1 MWISR
6 IELINFKSYQ
16 HQIFEFPAPRQ
27 GKNVILIGGMNGY
40 GKTTILEALY
50 LGLYGKDSIIHLARA
65 GIKGDIGYPS
75 FLERALHGHALK
87 TKRDSMSVT
96 VQFNTNEHEGFQIT
110 RKWFFLPKGN
120 WDTEEVL
127 IYETSDGIRTQTRK
141 PEQIEEI
148 LDEYFVPAHL
158 APFFFF
164 DGEEVKRLADHNR
177 VEQIKIGMEG
187 LLGVVL
193 LRKLETRLHQ
203 YQTNKSQGVPK
214 VDEENHRK
222 SLEELTQ
229 HEQLLVETQRQG
241 IVANGELD
249 TIKTERGN
257 LLHRIMALGGGG
269 GDIATTRDIVGEM
282 TRSEMELKK
291 CQEDLEQIL
300 GSRLSFHLI
309 SQEIRN
315 AYVSQ
320 LKAEEERLNWDA
332 RKNSLEPDKEK
343 FVSRFFAEDA
353 PAFNPELTDEQH
365 IMALHRLET
374 AWESLFYPLPAG
386 CAEEII
392 HDYIHGAKRQQVI
405 GMMENLGIGAQDI
418 LGLLKQRDNL
428 QEKLSNSRNR
438 LAKIEGIDRD
448 GTLATLNAE
457 LSAIHG
463 KIDQKQHEL
472 GSIEKQ
478 IATLQT
484 NINNERSHYQREH
497 DKFLKANPV
506 KSDVARAER
515 VCKLIEDLIPSLY
528 TLKTNRLAN
537 AMTSVFQQLSHKKQ
551 VARIEI
557 DETGKSRLISFE
569 GNEITF
575 DKSAGEDQLFATSLL
590 AGLAEISGIK
600 APLVVDTPLARLDS
614 THRKN
619 ILNFWISDK
628 SRQVFLLSQDKEIDG
643 QVYNE
648 LKSSI
653 TQSYLLQ
660 HQQIGDGVGLTVAT
674 KNTYF
679 GESNSGDQ

>member
-16 HQIFEFPAPRQ
+16 HQVFEFPAPSL

-65 GIKGDIGYPS
+65 GIKGDVGYPV

-96 VQFNTNEHEGFQIT
+96 VQINTNEHEGFQVT
-110 RKWFFLPKGN
+110 RKWFFSTKGS
-120 WDTEEVL
+120 WQDEEIL
-127 IYETSDGIRTQTRK
+127 IYDTRDGIRTQTRNA
-141 PEQIEEI
+141 EQIEEI
-148 LDEYFVPAHL
+148 LDQYFVPAHL

-177 VEQIKIGMEG
+177 VEQIKMGMEG

-193 LRKLETRLHQ
+193 LRKLETRLQQ

-214 VDEENHRK
+214 VDEEKHRQL
-222 SLEELTQ
+222 LEELTQ
-229 HEQLLVETQRQG
+229 HEQLLEETQRQK
-241 IVANGELD
+241 IASNEALD
-249 TIKTERGN
+249 AVKSERGN
-257 LLHRIMALGGGG
+257 LMNRIMALGGGG
-269 GDIATTRDIVGEM
+269 GDIANARDIVEEM
-282 TRSEMELKK
+282 TRAEMELKR
-291 CQEDLEQIL
+291 CQDDLEQVL
-300 GSRLSFHLI
+300 GSRLSFHLV
-309 SQEIRN
+309 SQEVRN

-320 LKAEEERLNWDA
+320 LKAEEERIKWDT

-353 PAFNPELTDEQH
+353 PAFNPDLTNEQH
-365 IMALHRLET
+365 TTVKHRLET
-374 AWESLFYPLPAG
+374 AWESLFYPLPEG

-405 GMMENLGIGAQDI
+405 GMMENLNIGAQDI
-418 LGLLKQRDNL
+418 LGLLEQRDNL
-428 QEKLSNSRNR
+428 QEKIRSLRNR

-448 GTLATLNAE
+448 GTLAALNTE
-457 LSAIHG
+457 VSAIHS

-478 IATLQT
+478 ISTLQT
-484 NINNERSHYQREH
+484 NINNERSNYQREH
-497 DKFLKANPV
+497 EKFLRANPV

-569 GNEITF
+569 GDEITF

-614 THRKN
+614 NHRKN

-628 SRQVFLLSQDKEIDG
+628 SRQVFLLSQDKEIDA

-648 LKSSI
+648 LKDSI
-653 TQSYLLQ
+653 AQSYLLQ
-660 HQQIGDGVGLTVAT
+660 HQQIGNGVGMTVAT
-674 KNTYF
+674 KNAYF
-679 GESNSGDQ
+679 GGK

>member
-1 MWISR
+1 MAMWISR

-16 HQIFEFPAPRQ
+16 HQVFEFPAPSQ

-65 GIKGDIGYPS
+65 GIKGDVGYPV

-96 VQFNTNEHEGFQIT
+96 AQINTNEHEGFQIT
-110 RKWFFLPKGN
+110 RKWFFSTKGN
-120 WDTEEVL
+120 WQDEELL
-127 IYETSDGIRTQTRK
+127 IYDIRDGIRTQTRNA
-141 PEQIEEI
+141 EQIEEI
-148 LDEYFVPAHL
+148 LDQYFVPAHL

-177 VEQIKIGMEG
+177 VEQIKMGMEG

-193 LRKLETRLHQ
+193 LRKLETRLQQ
-203 YQTNKSQGVPK
+203 YQANKSQGVPR
-214 VDEENHRK
+214 VDEEKHRQL
-222 SLEELTQ
+222 LEELTQ
-229 HEQLLVETQRQG
+229 HELLLEESQHKKITT
-241 IVANGELD
+241 NEELD
-249 TIKTERGN
+249 TFKTERNN
-257 LLHRIMALGGGG
+257 LMNRYMALGGGG
-269 GDIATTRDIVGEM
+269 GDIANARDIVEEM
-282 TRSEMELKK
+282 TRAEIDLKK
-291 CQEDLEQIL
+291 CQEDLEQVL
-300 GSRLSFHLI
+300 ASRLSFHLI
-309 SQEIRN
+309 SQDIRN

-320 LKAEEERLNWDA
+320 LRAEEDRVKWDT

-353 PAFNPELTDEQH
+353 PAFNPDLTSEQYTT
-365 IMALHRLET
+365 AKHRLET
-374 AWESLFYPLPAG
+374 AWESLFYPLPDG

-392 HDYIHGAKRQQVI
+392 HDYIHGAKRQQTI
-405 GMMENLGIGAQDI
+405 GMMGNLSIGAQDI
-418 LGLLKQRDNL
+418 LGLLEQRDNL
-428 QEKLSNSRNR
+428 HEKIRNLRNR

-448 GTLATLNAE
+448 GTLAVIKTE
-457 LSAIHG
+457 MDAIHG

-478 IATLQT
+478 VSTLQT
-484 NINNERSHYQREH
+484 NINNERSNYQREH
-497 DKFLKANPV
+497 EKFLRANPV

-537 AMTSVFQQLSHKKQ
+537 AMTCVFQQLSHKKQ

-557 DETGKSRLISFE
+557 DETGKSRLISFQ
-569 GNEITF
+569 GDEITF

-614 THRKN
+614 NHRKN
-619 ILNFWISDK
+619 ILNYWISDK
-628 SRQVFLLSQDKEIDG
+628 SRQVFLLSQDKEIDA
-643 QVYNE
+643 QVYSE
-648 LKSSI
+648 LKDNI
-653 TQSYLLQ
+653 AQSYLLQ
-660 HQQIGDGVGLTVAT
+660 HQQIGNGVGMTIAI
-674 KNTYF
+674 KNAYF
-679 GESNSGDQ
+679 GGK

>member
-16 HQIFEFPAPRQ
+16 LQVFEFPAPSQ

-65 GIKGDIGYPS
+65 GIKGDVGYPV

-87 TKRDSMSVT
+87 TKRDSMSVM
-96 VQFNTNEHEGFQIT
+96 VQINTNEHEGFQIA
-110 RKWFFLPKGN
+110 RKWFFSTKGN
-120 WDTEEVL
+120 WQDEEIL
-127 IYETSDGIRTQTRK
+127 IYETRDGIRTQTRNA
-141 PEQIEEI
+141 EQIEEI
-148 LDEYFVPAHL
+148 LDQYFVPAHL

-177 VEQIKIGMEG
+177 VEQIKMGMEG

-193 LRKLETRLHQ
+193 LRKLETRLQQ
-203 YQTNKSQGVPK
+203 YQANKSQGVPK
-214 VDEENHRK
+214 VDEEKHRQL
-222 SLEELTQ
+222 LEELTQ
-229 HEQLLVETQRQG
+229 HEQLLEDTQRQK
-241 IVANGELD
+241 IAANEALD
-249 TIKTERGN
+249 TIKTERSN
-257 LLHRIMALGGGG
+257 LMHRIMALGGGG
-269 GDIATTRDIVGEM
+269 GDIANARDIVEEM
-282 TRSEMELKK
+282 TRAEMEIKK
-291 CQEDLEQIL
+291 CQDDLEKVL

-309 SQEIRN
+309 SQEVRN
-315 AYVSQ
+315 AYVVQ
-320 LKAEEERLNWDA
+320 LKAEEERIKWDT

-353 PAFNPELTDEQH
+353 PAFNPDLTSAQH
-365 IMALHRLET
+365 TTARHRLET
-374 AWESLFYPLPAG
+374 AWESLFYPLPDG
-386 CAEEII
+386 CAAEII

-405 GMMENLGIGAQDI
+405 GMMENLNIGAQDI
-418 LGLLKQRDNL
+418 LGLLEQRDNL
-428 QEKLSNSRNR
+428 QEKIRNLRNR

-448 GTLATLNAE
+448 GTLAALNTE
-457 LSAIHG
+457 VNAIHG
-463 KIDQKQHEL
+463 KIDQKQQDL
-472 GSIEKQ
+472 GAIEKQ
-478 IATLQT
+478 ASTLQT
-484 NINNERSHYQREH
+484 NINNERSNYQREH
-497 DKFLKANPV
+497 EKFLKANPV

-569 GNEITF
+569 GDEITF

-614 THRKN
+614 NHRKN

-628 SRQVFLLSQDKEIDG
+628 SRQVFLLSQDKEIDA
-643 QVYNE
+643 QVYSE
-648 LKSSI
+648 LKDSI
-653 TQSYLLQ
+653 AQSYLLQ
-660 HQQIGDGVGLTVAT
+660 HQQIGNGVGMTVAT
-674 KNTYF
+674 KNAYF
-679 GESNSGDQ
+679 GGQ

>member
-16 HQIFEFPAPRQ
+16 HQVFEFPAPKH

-65 GIKGDIGYPS
+65 GIKGDVGYPV

-96 VQFNTNEHEGFQIT
+96 VQINTNEHEGFQVT
-110 RKWFFLPKGN
+110 RKWFFSTKGN
-120 WDTEEVL
+120 WQDEEIL
-127 IYETSDGIRTQTRK
+127 IYDTRDGIRTQTRNA
-141 PEQIEEI
+141 EQIEEI
-148 LDEYFVPAHL
+148 LDQYFVPAHL

-177 VEQIKIGMEG
+177 VEQIKMGMEG

-193 LRKLETRLHQ
+193 LRKLETRLQQ

-214 VDEENHRK
+214 VDEEKHRQL
-222 SLEELTQ
+222 LEELTQ
-229 HEQLLVETQRQG
+229 HEQSLEETQRQR
-241 IVANGELD
+241 IMVNEALD
-249 TIKTERGN
+249 TIKAERSN
-257 LLHRIMALGGGG
+257 LMNRIMALGGGG
-269 GDIATTRDIVGEM
+269 GDIANSRDIVEEM
-282 TRSEMELKK
+282 TRAEMEIKK
-291 CQEDLEQIL
+291 CQDDLEQVL

-309 SQEIRN
+309 SQEVRN
-315 AYVSQ
+315 DYLCQ
-320 LKAEEERLNWDA
+320 LKAEEERIKWDT
-332 RKNSLEPDKEK
+332 RKNSLEPDKAK

-353 PAFNPELTDEQH
+353 PPFNPDLTSEQYNTTKQ
-365 IMALHRLET
+365 RLET
-374 AWESLFYPLPAG
+374 AWESLFYPLPDG

-405 GMMENLGIGAQDI
+405 GMMGNLSIGAQDI
-418 LGLLKQRDNL
+418 LSLLEQRDNL
-428 QEKLSNSRNR
+428 QEKIRNLRNR
-438 LAKIEGIDRD
+438 QAKIEGIDRD
-448 GTLATLNAE
+448 GTLAALNTE
-457 LSAIHG
+457 VSAIHG

-478 IATLQT
+478 ISTLQT
-484 NINNERSHYQREH
+484 NINNERANYQREH
-497 DKFLKANPV
+497 EKFLKANPV

-515 VCKLIEDLIPSLY
+515 ACKLIEDLIPSLY

-537 AMTSVFQQLSHKKQ
+537 AMTTVFQQLSHKKQ
-551 VARIEI
+551 VSRIEI

-569 GNEITF
+569 GDEITF

-614 THRKN
+614 NHRKN

-628 SRQVFLLSQDKEIDG
+628 SRQVFLLSQDKEIDA
-643 QVYNE
+643 QVYKE
-648 LKSSI
+648 LEDSI
-653 TQSYLLQ
+653 AQSYLLT
-660 HQQIGDGVGLTVAT
+660 HQQIGNGVGMTIAT
-674 KNTYF
+674 KNAYF
-679 GESNSGDQ
+679 GGQ

>member
-16 HQIFEFPAPRQ
+16 HQVFEFPAPSQ

-65 GIKGDIGYPS
+65 GIKGDVGYPV

-96 VQFNTNEHEGFQIT
+96 VQINSNEHEGFQVT
-110 RKWFFLPKGN
+110 RKWFFSAKGN
-120 WDTEEVL
+120 WQDEEIL
-127 IYETSDGIRTQTRK
+127 IYDTRDGIRTQTRNA
-141 PEQIEEI
+141 EQIEEI
-148 LDEYFVPAHL
+148 LDQYFVPAHL

-177 VEQIKIGMEG
+177 VEQIKMGMEG

-193 LRKLETRLHQ
+193 LRKLETRLQQ
-203 YQTNKSQGVPK
+203 YQANKSQGVPK
-214 VDEENHRK
+214 IDEEKHRNL
-222 SLEELTQ
+222 LEELTQ
-229 HEQLLVETQRQG
+229 HEQLLEETQRQK
-241 IVANGELD
+241 ITVSEALD
-249 TIKTERGN
+249 TIKTERKN
-257 LLHRIMALGGGG
+257 LMNRIMALGGGG
-269 GDIATTRDIVGEM
+269 GDIANARDIVEEM
-282 TRSEMELKK
+282 TRAEMDIKR
-291 CQEDLEQIL
+291 CQDDLEQVL

-309 SQEIRN
+309 SQEVQN

-320 LKAEEERLNWDA
+320 LKAEEERIKWDT

-353 PAFNPELTDEQH
+353 PAFNPDLTNEQH
-365 IMALHRLET
+365 TTAKHRLET
-374 AWESLFYPLPAG
+374 AWESLFYPLPDG

-405 GMMENLGIGAQDI
+405 GMMENLSIGAQDI
-418 LGLLKQRDNL
+418 LGLLEQRDNL
-428 QEKLSNSRNR
+428 QEKIRNLRNR

-448 GTLATLNAE
+448 GTLAALNAE
-457 LSAIHG
+457 VSAIHG
-463 KIDQKQHEL
+463 KVDQKQHEL

-478 IATLQT
+478 VSTLQA
-484 NINNERSHYQREH
+484 NINNERSNYQREH
-497 DKFLKANPV
+497 EKFLKANPV

-528 TLKTNRLAN
+528 MLKTNRLAN
-537 AMTSVFQQLSHKKQ
+537 AMTTVFQQLSHKKQ

-557 DETGKSRLISFE
+557 DETGKSRLISYE
-569 GNEITF
+569 GDEITF

-590 AGLAEISGIK
+590 AGLAEISGIR

-614 THRKN
+614 NHRKN
-619 ILNFWISDK
+619 ILNYWISDK
-628 SRQVFLLSQDKEIDG
+628 SRQVFLLSQDKEVDA
-643 QVYNE
+643 QVYSE
-648 LKSSI
+648 LKDSVA
-653 TQSYLLQ
+653 QSYLLQ
-660 HQQIGDGVGLTVAT
+660 HQQIGNGVGMTVAT
-674 KNTYF
+674 KNAYF
-679 GESNSGDQ
+679 GGQ

>member
-16 HQIFEFPAPRQ
+16 HQVFEFPAPSQ

-65 GIKGDIGYPS
+65 GIKGDVGYPV

-96 VQFNTNEHEGFQIT
+96 VQINTNEHEGFQVT
-110 RKWFFLPKGN
+110 RKWFFSTKGN
-120 WDTEEVL
+120 WQDEEIL
-127 IYETSDGIRTQTRK
+127 IYDTRDGIRTQTRNAD
-141 PEQIEEI
+141 QIEEL
-148 LDEYFVPAHL
+148 LDQYFVPAHL

-177 VEQIKIGMEG
+177 VEQIKMGMEG

-193 LRKLETRLHQ
+193 LRKLETRLQQ

-214 VDEENHRK
+214 VDEDKHRQL
-222 SLEELTQ
+222 LEELTQ
-229 HEQLLVETQRQG
+229 HEQSLEETQQQR
-241 IVANGELD
+241 ITANEALE
-249 TIKTERGN
+249 TIKAERSN
-257 LLHRIMALGGGG
+257 LMHRIMALGGGG
-269 GDIATTRDIVGEM
+269 GDIANSRDIVEEM
-282 TRSEMELKK
+282 TRAEMEIKK
-291 CQEDLEQIL
+291 CQDDLEQVL

-309 SQEIRN
+309 SQDIRN
-315 AYVSQ
+315 VYVNQ
-320 LKAEEERLNWDA
+320 LKAEEERIKWDS
-332 RKNSLEPDKEK
+332 RKNSLEPDKAK
-343 FVSRFFAEDA
+343 FVSRFFSEDA
-353 PAFNPELTDEQH
+353 PAFNPNLTSEQH
-365 IMALHRLET
+365 STAKQRLET
-374 AWESLFYPLPAG
+374 AWESLFYPLPDG

-405 GMMENLGIGAQDI
+405 GMMENLNIGAQDI
-418 LGLLKQRDNL
+418 LGLLEQRDNL
-428 QEKLSNSRNR
+428 QEKIRNLRNR
-438 LAKIEGIDRD
+438 QAKIEGIDRD
-448 GTLATLNAE
+448 GTLAALNTE
-457 LSAIHG
+457 VTAIHG

-478 IATLQT
+478 VSTLQT
-484 NINNERSHYQREH
+484 NIANERANYQREH
-497 DKFLKANPV
+497 EKFLRANPV

-569 GNEITF
+569 GDEITF

-614 THRKN
+614 NHRKN

-628 SRQVFLLSQDKEIDG
+628 SRQVFLLSQDKEIDA
-643 QVYNE
+643 QVYGE
-648 LKSSI
+648 LQGSI
-653 TQSYLLQ
+653 AQSYLLQ
-660 HQQIGDGVGLTVAT
+660 HQQIGNGVGMTIAT
-674 KNTYF
+674 KNAYF
-679 GESNSGDQ
+679 GGQ